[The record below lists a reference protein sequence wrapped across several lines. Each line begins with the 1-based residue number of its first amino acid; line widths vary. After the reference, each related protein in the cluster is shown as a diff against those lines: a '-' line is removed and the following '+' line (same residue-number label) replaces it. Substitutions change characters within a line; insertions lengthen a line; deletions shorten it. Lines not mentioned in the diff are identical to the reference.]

1 MSIIISR
8 NPQTNS
14 VLERVHPIVG
24 NIMRTFKVQDMVLD
38 GNHPWNIILAINIF
52 ALCGIIYTTTQYTQG
67 TISLYKNWQLAIN

>member
-38 GNHPWNIILAINIF
+38 GNHPWNIILAFNIF